1 MESSIYLD
9 MIAIGISLIALV
21 VSIVIWLSDKKSI
34 WYWNIV
40 IVPIQDTFKEFK
52 KVDISDKTAFINN
65 INSYT
70 RNLKD
75 YVSFLEISINEK
87 KVKKIQEFIEDKMD
101 KIAKV
106 VMTELSGGN
115 YLEVISSFEVKLYK
129 KIAKLILKRVKKED

>member
-1 MESSIYLD
+1 MIYLD
-9 MIAIGISLIALV
+9 IAAICISLIALV

-40 IVPIQDTFKEFK
+40 IVPIQETFKEFK
-52 KVDISDKTAFINN
+52 RIDISDKTNYIN
-65 INSYT
+65 IVNSCT

-101 KIAKV
+101 KIVKI
-106 VMTELSGGN
+106 VMTEPSGGN
-115 YLEVISSFEVKLYK
+115 YLEVISSFEVRLYK

>member
-1 MESSIYLD
+1 MGNIYLD
-9 MIAIGISLIALV
+9 IAAIGISLIALV

-40 IVPIQDTFKEFK
+40 IVPIQETFKEFK

-65 INSYT
+65 VNSYT

-75 YVSFLEISINEK
+75 YVSFLEISIKEK
-87 KVKKIQEFIEDKMD
+87 KVQKIQDFIEAKMD
-101 KIAKV
+101 RVANV
-106 VMTELSGGN
+106 VMTEPLGGN
-115 YLEVISSFEVKLYK
+115 YLEVISSFEVRLYK